1 MSSSQSDD
9 GVPNDRQI
17 SRSRFQ
23 SRDSLN
29 SNSSSISSGNY
40 PPKATEVSA
49 LTSTNIGKSKRK
61 TNNLFEDR
69 KLVKANNSF
78 KGSVSNLNGLV
89 KPSCPE
95 KPEFKSESRC
105 HNHHNNY
112 NKFTSKVV
120 SKNAAK
126 FSHNNVAGVVKP
138 KNVAHLQSKMV
149 KHNIEYNNAHKSKDK
164 ILRKNVNNAL
174 EDKSVSFN
182 VLQKSSPQNKLN
194 VNHLLGSKKT
204 ISLVESPAFLDQ
216 ITSSKR
222 PLDRNKNK
230 KDKKRKISNTKSE
243 ESLFSDAKNSTS
255 LLINESD
262 KKSRDFFDSCK
273 IEHSSLK
280 QNFAKNAE
288 ERLKP
293 ITSSSNT
300 DPKFSS
306 FDALTNKLSCTV
318 SSIPPE
324 INNINTSTNVYYPDL
339 QKPEN
344 LKSFVNSETKVNTY
358 LNCIHA
364 ENLKVF
370 TNHPKVEKEV
380 EDFNS
385 LVAKPS
391 IKEFYNKNVTVGIK
405 SEIEKEKVSIQ
416 IKNEPEFY
424 DLTGLNESKEPQIVE
439 SLEITNEVKCDLD
452 QIEVDSGIIAEEK
465 KVGEQISDLEEE
477 NKEEISTHLSVD
489 EPIEEVQPTYL
500 EVLEKLKE
508 EQLEKEKA
516 KRKLV
521 DEEYQKLLQE
531 YLSKKYILVIS
542 VLYNFV
548 QIMSCEK

>member
-1 MSSSQSDD
+1 M
-9 GVPNDRQI
+9 G
-17 SRSRFQ
+17 
-23 SRDSLN
+23 
-29 SNSSSISSGNY
+29 
-40 PPKATEVSA
+40 
-49 LTSTNIGKSKRK
+49 
-61 TNNLFEDR
+61 
-69 KLVKANNSF
+69 
-78 KGSVSNLNGLV
+78 
-89 KPSCPE
+89 
-95 KPEFKSESRC
+95 
-105 HNHHNNY
+105 
-112 NKFTSKVV
+112 
-120 SKNAAK
+120 
-126 FSHNNVAGVVKP
+126 
-138 KNVAHLQSKMV
+138 
-149 KHNIEYNNAHKSKDK
+149 
-164 ILRKNVNNAL
+164 
-174 EDKSVSFN
+174 
-182 VLQKSSPQNKLN
+182 
-194 VNHLLGSKKT
+194 
-204 ISLVESPAFLDQ
+204 
-216 ITSSKR
+216 
-222 PLDRNKNK
+222 
-230 KDKKRKISNTKSE
+230 
-243 ESLFSDAKNSTS
+243 
-255 LLINESD
+255 
-262 KKSRDFFDSCK
+262 
-273 IEHSSLK
+273 
-280 QNFAKNAE
+280 
-288 ERLKP
+288 
-293 ITSSSNT
+293 
-300 DPKFSS
+300 
-306 FDALTNKLSCTV
+306 
-318 SSIPPE
+318 
-324 INNINTSTNVYYPDL
+324 

-477 NKEEISTHLSVD
+477 ISTHLSVD

-531 YLSKKYILVIS
+531 YLSKNPTNIVCRRKKKQVKLIKNETKDINDKKTDV
-542 VLYNFV
+542 
-548 QIMSCEK
+548 C